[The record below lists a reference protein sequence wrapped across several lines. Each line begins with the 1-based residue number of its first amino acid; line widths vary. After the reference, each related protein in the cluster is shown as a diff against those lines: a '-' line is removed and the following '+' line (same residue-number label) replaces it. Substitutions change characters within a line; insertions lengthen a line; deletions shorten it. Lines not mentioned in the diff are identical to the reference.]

1 MRCLYGITNEMGMS
15 LSRLQELVMD
25 KEAWHAAVHGV
36 AKSRTQLSN
45 CTTIRIMQE
54 INICLNE
61 FLDTHYCLERIVYR
75 VKWKHF
81 NNVKTFESER
91 SERLHSPMP

>member
-1 MRCLYGITNEMGMS
+1 MNMNLGKVQEMM
-15 LSRLQELVMD
+15 MD
-25 KEAWHAAVHGV
+25 REAWRAAVHGV
-36 AKSRTQLSN
+36 AKIWTQLSN
-45 CTTIRIMQE
+45 CTTTRIMQE

-91 SERLHSPMP
+91 SERLHSPMPYFWKLGRA